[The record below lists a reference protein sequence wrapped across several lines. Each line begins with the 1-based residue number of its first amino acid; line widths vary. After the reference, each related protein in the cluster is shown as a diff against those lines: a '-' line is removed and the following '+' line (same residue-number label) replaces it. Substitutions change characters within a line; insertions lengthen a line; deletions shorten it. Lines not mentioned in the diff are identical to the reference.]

1 MNTEA
6 DESFELSELCEQA
19 GVTPRTVRYYVQ
31 QGLLPAPG
39 MGPGTKY
46 GREHLDR
53 LLLIRRLQREHLP
66 LAEIRKHLARLDDAQ
81 VAAALHATSGE
92 KETDALVVESTGQ
105 PYGSRE
111 SVADYVA
118 GVLHEPRSSA
128 SHLAMS
134 VSASR
139 SEPRP
144 VSYERDRWDRYRL
157 ADDVE
162 IHVRRPLSR
171 ETNRRVEK
179 LLKAARNILGE
190 EP

>member
-1 MNTEA
+1 VNAEA

-31 QGLLPAPG
+31 QGLLTGPG

-46 GREHLDR
+46 GRDHLDR
-53 LLLIRRLQREHLP
+53 LLLIRQLQREHLP
-66 LAEIRKHLARLDDAQ
+66 LAEIRKHLARLDDDQ

-92 KETDALVVESTGQ
+92 KEADALVVESGGE

-118 GVLHEPRSSA
+118 GVLREPRSSG
-128 SHLAMS
+128 SRPAMS
-134 VSASR
+134 ASASR
-139 SEPRP
+139 GEPRP